1 MLLPVGAVLAWV
13 RGTGDTAGYLGLRS
27 FTWKPMIWGLLGLSI
42 LVGLG
47 SLLITE
53 VNPQMKALFLTANP
67 RIHLWLA
74 VVLLAP
80 LLEEWI
86 FRGFVFD
93 GLCSVKGGKWM
104 ECGLTSL
111 LWSLIHLQYG
121 VREMTVLFSLG
132 LLLGWVRIRSASI
145 WPCILLHAINNLMST
160 VIMEWMRTHGEL

>member
-27 FTWKPMIWGLLGLSI
+27 FTWKPMISGLLGWLI
-42 LVGLG
+42 LTGLG

-53 VNPQMKALFLTANP
+53 VNPQMKALYLTANP

-93 GLCSVKGGKWM
+93 GLCSVKGGKWLA
-104 ECGLTSL
+104 CGLTSL
-111 LWSLIHLQYG
+111 LWTLIHLQYG
-121 VREMTVLFSLG
+121 VREMTLLFALG

-145 WPCILLHAINNLMST
+145 WPCIFLHAINNLMAT
-160 VIMEWMRTHGEL
+160 VVMEQMRIHGEL